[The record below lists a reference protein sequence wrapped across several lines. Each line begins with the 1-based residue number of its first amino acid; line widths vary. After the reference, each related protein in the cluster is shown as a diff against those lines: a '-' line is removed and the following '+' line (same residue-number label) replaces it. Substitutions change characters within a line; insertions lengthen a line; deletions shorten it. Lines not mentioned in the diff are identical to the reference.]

1 MVSAGKR
8 WTALSGEDL
17 GRLLSL
23 LKGADSVEL
32 KLTIPESEGR
42 SALAALG
49 IDPLQ
54 AQVRQVFFFDNR
66 GSPSTAPGWWCGLA
80 GSRARAATRW

>member
-1 MVSAGKR
+1 MAHGETVD
-8 WTALSGEDL
+8 ALSDEDL

-32 KLTIPESEGR
+32 KLTIRGESERR

-54 AQVRQVFFFDNR
+54 AQASLR
-66 GSPSTAPGWWCGLA
+66 
-80 GSRARAATRW
+80 